1 MTSYSYKMYSLIFII
16 LSLSFNGILKMDVK
30 IIRTVFFKLIT
41 VSVMQAV
48 FQKSDF
54 HRCFCKLALQK
65 KSFFRWCTPHGFV
78 NLPDTTCPWA
88 TCLFCF
94 WLILPVMFQGN
105 LEELTLRDLFITW
118 CAFCFS
124 KLNDSDSF
132 FPSFPHLLS
141 KCLVGSFSLFY

>member
-65 KSFFRWCTPHGFV
+65 KSFQMMYPSWLCKPSWYY
-78 NLPDTTCPWA
+78 LP
-88 TCLFCF
+88 LSY
-94 WLILPVMFQGN
+94 
-105 LEELTLRDLFITW
+105 LFILFLTHTSSNVSGELGRINFERPVHHMVCLLLFQTEW
-118 CAFCFS
+118 
-124 KLNDSDSF
+124 LWF
-132 FPSFPHLLS
+132 FLPFLPPFV
-141 KCLVGSFSLFY
+141 K